1 MEWVAGDPC
10 SPEQG
15 HEEAR
20 GGRET
25 AMNLPALCIRRPVM
39 TTLLTAALCVFGV
52 MAYRLLPVSDLPNI
66 DFPTIV
72 VSANLPGATPETMAS
87 AVATPLEQQ
96 FSTIAG
102 IDSMTSTSS
111 LGGTSITIQFN
122 LTRDIDAAAQDV
134 QAAIAAVQRRLPSD
148 MPAPPSLRKT
158 NPADSPI
165 IWLALSSPTLP
176 LSVVDEYAQTYLA
189 QRISTIDGV
198 AQVAIYGAQKYALR
212 VQLDPSAL
220 ASRGITLDEVRA
232 ALASH
237 NVNLPTGVLDGNQ
250 QSMTVVATGQ
260 LANSAEFSQIV
271 VAYRNH
277 APVRL
282 GELAQV
288 IDSVQENR
296 IASWYYD
303 QQGGYRSIALG
314 VQRQPGTNTVEI
326 VQKVR
331 ALLPAFRQQLPAS
344 VKLEVMFDRS
354 VTIHESVEDVKFTLL
369 LSIALVVLV
378 IFLFLR
384 TLTATI
390 IPSIAIPMALLGTFI
405 AMYFFGYTV
414 DNLSLLALTLS
425 VGFVVDD
432 AIVMLE
438 NIVRYI
444 ERGMP
449 VREAAFKGA
458 GEIGFTIMSMT
469 LSLVAVFLPVLF
481 MSGLVGRLLHEFA
494 VTITASI
501 LVSGLVSLTLTP
513 MLCSRFLKPHRS
525 GQNHGRDARATP
537 EHGGF
542 YHAMESV
549 FNAMVR
555 LYERTLRFTM
565 RHRVATVLVAFAM
578 IALTVI
584 VGRALPTGFIPTDDN
599 GQIFAPTEA
608 AQDVSFAE
616 MVRHQQAAA
625 AIIARHPAVE
635 SFMSSIGAGGSLTAT
650 SNQGRFFMKLKPRD
664 QRPHAND
671 VVQDLR
677 RQLAAVPGFRVYPQ
691 VLPPIRLG
699 GTLSRA
705 MYQFTLFGS
714 DLKELYAAAQ
724 GMESKLRGLD
734 GLQDVN
740 SDLQISNPQ
749 LRVEIDRDRASTLG
763 ITPQQIEE
771 TLYSAYGSRQV
782 STIYTPTN
790 QYFVIMEMAPEFQRN
805 PEALSLLYLRSKS
818 GKPVPLDTVAQ
829 LKREVGPLTVNHLG
843 QVPAVTISFN
853 LRPGYSLGEATEAVT
868 ELARNTLPATISYG
882 FQGSAQAFASSM
894 KGLGVLLIMAVLVI
908 YIVLGI
914 LYEDFIHP
922 ITILSGLPAA
932 SFGALATL
940 WLFNEELNVMGYV
953 GIILLIGIVKKNA
966 IMMID
971 FALAARGQGE
981 SSPEKAIVQACLVRF
996 RPIMMTTFAA
1006 LAAALPIAL
1015 GLGAGADSRRPLG
1028 LAVVGGLVVS
1038 QLLTLYITP
1047 VIYVYMDKFTAKTR
1061 KRMALGEQAAGAEPE
1076 PLLVK

>member
-1 MEWVAGDPC
+1 
-10 SPEQG
+10 
-15 HEEAR
+15 
-20 GGRET
+20 
-25 AMNLPALCIRRPVM
+25 MNLPALCIRRPVM

-52 MAYRLLPVSDLPNI
+52 MSYRLLPVSDLPNI

-72 VSANLPGATPETMAS
+72 VSASLPGATPETMAS

-102 IDSMTSTSS
+102 IDSMTSSSS
-111 LGGTSITIQFN
+111 LGSTSITIQFT
-122 LTRDIDAAAQDV
+122 LSRSLDAAAQDV

-158 NPADSPI
+158 NPADQPVL
-165 IWLALSSPTLP
+165 WLALSSPTLP

-189 QRISTIDGV
+189 QRISTVDGV
-198 AQVAIYGAQKYALR
+198 AQVMIFGAQKYALR
-212 VQLDPSAL
+212 VQLDPRAL
-220 ASRGITLDEVRA
+220 ASRGITLEEVRA
-232 ALASH
+232 ALATH
-237 NVNLPTGVLDGNQ
+237 NVNLPTGVLDGHQ
-250 QSMTVVATGQ
+250 QAMTVVATGQ

-271 VAYRNH
+271 VTYRNG

-282 GELAQV
+282 GELARV
-288 IDSVQENR
+288 LDSVQENR
-296 IASWYYD
+296 VASWFYD
-303 QQGGYRSIALG
+303 RDGGNRSIGLG

-326 VQKVR
+326 VRRIR

-354 VTIHESVEDVKFTLL
+354 VSIHESVEDVKFTLL
-369 LSIALVVLV
+369 LSIALVIMV

-390 IPSIAIPMALLGTFI
+390 IPSIAIPMALLGTFV
-405 AMYFFGYTV
+405 AMYFAGYTI

-444 ERGMP
+444 EQGMP
-449 VREAAFKGA
+449 VREAAFKGS
-458 GEIGFTIMSMT
+458 GEIGFTILSMT
-469 LSLVAVFLPVLF
+469 VSLVAVFIPVLF
-481 MSGLVGRLLHEFA
+481 MGGIVGRLLHEFA

-501 LVSGLVSLTLTP
+501 LVSGLVSLSLTP
-513 MLCSRFLKPHRS
+513 MLCSRFLRPHRAGAA
-525 GQNHGRDARATP
+525 GQAERHGP
-537 EHGGF
+537 F
-542 YHAMESV
+542 YRAMEGV
-549 FNAMVR
+549 FNAMVGF
-555 LYERTLRFTM
+555 YARTLDFAMRRRRFT
-565 RHRVATVLVAFAM
+565 VAIAALMIVLTY
-578 IALTVI
+578 L
-584 VGRALPTGFIPTDDN
+584 VGRALPNGFIPTDDT

-616 MVRHQQAAA
+616 MVRHQQAGA
-625 AIIARHPAVE
+625 AIIAKHPAVE
-635 SFMSSIGAGGSLTAT
+635 SFMSSIGASGSLSGTT
-650 SNQGRFFMKLKPRD
+650 NQGRYFMKLKPR
-664 QRPHAND
+664 QERAHAAV
-671 VVQDLR
+671 VVQELR

-699 GTLSRA
+699 GTLTRSL
-705 MYQFTLFGS
+705 YQFTLFGS

-724 GMESKLRGLD
+724 AMEIKMRAID

-740 SDLQISNPQ
+740 SDLQIANPQ
-749 LRVEIDRDRASTLG
+749 LRVDIKRDRAATLG
-763 ITPQQIEE
+763 ITPQQIED

-790 QYFVIMEMAPEFQRN
+790 QYFVIMEMAPEFQRT
-805 PEALSLLYLRSKS
+805 PEALSLLYLR
-818 GKPVPLDTVAQ
+818 GKGGKVVPLDAVAE

-853 LRPGYSLGEATEAVT
+853 LRPGFSLGEATEAVT
-868 ELARNTLPATISYG
+868 ALAQSELPATLSYG

-894 KGLGVLLIMAVLVI
+894 KGLGLLLIMAVIVI

-940 WLFNEELNVMGYV
+940 WLFKEELNVMGYV

-971 FALAARGQGE
+971 FALAARAQGE
-981 SSPEKAIVQACLVRF
+981 TSPEKAIVQACLVRF

-1006 LAAALPIAL
+1006 LAAAVPIAL

-1047 VIYVYMDKFTAKTR
+1047 VIYVYLDKFTAKARRRFATR
-1061 KRMALGEQAAGAEPE
+1061 DAAMDHAP
-1076 PLLVK
+1076 VSTR

>member
-1 MEWVAGDPC
+1 
-10 SPEQG
+10 
-15 HEEAR
+15 
-20 GGRET
+20 
-25 AMNLPALCIRRPVM
+25 MNLPALCIRRPVM

-72 VSANLPGATPETMAS
+72 VSASLPGATPETMAS

-102 IDSMTSTSS
+102 IDSMTSTSY
-111 LGGTSITIQFN
+111 LGATSITLQFA
-122 LTRDIDAAAQDV
+122 LSRDIDAAAQDV

-165 IWLALSSPTLP
+165 LWLALSSPTLP

-189 QRISTIDGV
+189 QRISIVEGV
-198 AQVAIYGAQKYALR
+198 AQIQIYGAQKYALR
-212 VQLDPSAL
+212 VQLDPRAL
-220 ASRGITLDEVRA
+220 ASRGIGLDEVRA

-250 QSMTVVATGQ
+250 QAMTVVASGQ
-260 LANSAEFSQIV
+260 LASTGQFREII
-271 VAYRNH
+271 VAYRNG

-296 IASWYYD
+296 VASWYYD
-303 QQGGYRSIALG
+303 REGGQRAIGLG
-314 VQRQPGTNTVEI
+314 IQRQPGTNTVEI
-326 VQKVR
+326 VNRVR
-331 ALLPAFRQQLPAS
+331 ALLPAFRQQLPAAI
-344 VKLEVMFDRS
+344 KLEVMFDRS
-354 VTIHESVEDVKFTLL
+354 VTIHEAVEDVKFTLV
-369 LSIALVVLV
+369 LSVVLVVLV

-390 IPSIAIPMALLGTFI
+390 IPSVAIPMALLGTFI
-405 AMYFFGYTV
+405 VMYFFGYTL
-414 DNLSLLALTLS
+414 DILSLLALTLS

-438 NIVRYI
+438 NIVRHV
-444 ERGMP
+444 EEGMS
-449 VREAAFKGA
+449 VREAAFKGS
-458 GEIGFTIMSMT
+458 GEIGFTILSMT
-469 LSLVAVFLPVLF
+469 LSLVAVFIPVLF
-481 MSGLVGRLLHEFA
+481 MSGIVGRLLFEFA

-513 MLCSRFLKPHRS
+513 MLCSRYLKPHRA
-525 GQNHGRDARATP
+525 GAVKHNR
-537 EHGGF
+537 F
-542 YHAMESV
+542 YLAMEAV
-549 FNAMVR
+549 FNGMLA
-555 LYERTLRFTM
+555 LYERTLRVTM
-565 RHRVATVLVAFAM
+565 RHRLLTAGVALLM
-578 IALTVI
+578 IALTLV
-584 VGRALPTGFIPTDDN
+584 VGRALPTGFIPTDDT
-599 GQIFAPTEA
+599 GQIFAPTEG

-616 MVRHQQAAA
+616 MMRHQQAAA
-625 AIIARHPAVE
+625 AIIAKHPAVE
-635 SFMSSIGAGGSLTAT
+635 SFMSSIGGGGALTST
-650 SNQGRFFMKLKPRD
+650 SNQGRFFIKLKPRTE
-664 QRPHAND
+664 RPHAN
-671 VVQDLR
+671 VIVQDLR
-677 RQLAAVPGFRVYPQ
+677 RQLAAVPGFRVFPQ

-705 MYQFTLFGS
+705 MYQFTLYGS
-714 DLKELYAAAQ
+714 DLKELYASAQ
-724 GMESKLRGLD
+724 AMEAKMRTLD

-740 SDLQISNPQ
+740 SDLLISSPQ
-749 LRVEIDRDRASTLG
+749 LRVEIKRDRAAALG

-771 TLYSAYGSRQV
+771 TLFSAYGSRQV

-790 QYFVIMEMAPEFQRN
+790 QYFVIMEMAPEFQRS
-805 PEALSLLYLRSKS
+805 PEALSLLYLRSRS
-818 GKPVPLDTVAQ
+818 GKPVPLDTVAE
-829 LKREVGPLTVNHLG
+829 LRRDVGPLTVNHLG

-853 LRPGYSLGEATEAVT
+853 LRPGYSLGEASAAVT
-868 ELARNTLPATISYG
+868 DLARRELPATVSFG

-894 KGLGVLLIMAVLVI
+894 QGLGVLLIMAVLVI

-940 WLFNEELNVMGYV
+940 WLFKEELNVMGYV
-953 GIILLIGIVKKNA
+953 GIILLLGIVKKNA

-971 FALAARGQGE
+971 FALAARARGE
-981 SSPEKAIVQACLVRF
+981 TSPEKAIVQACLVRF

-1006 LAAALPIAL
+1006 LAAAVPIAL

-1038 QLLTLYITP
+1038 QFLTLYITP
-1047 VIYVYMDKFTAKTR
+1047 VIYVYLDKFTAR
-1061 KRMALGEQAAGAEPE
+1061 ARRRIAQGEAEHGGE
-1076 PLLVK
+1076 PVPAK

>member
-1 MEWVAGDPC
+1 
-10 SPEQG
+10 
-15 HEEAR
+15 
-20 GGRET
+20 
-25 AMNLPALCIRRPVM
+25 MNLPALCIRRPVM
-39 TTLLTAALCVFGV
+39 TTLLTGALCVFGV
-52 MAYRLLPVSDLPNI
+52 MAYRILPVSDLPNI

-72 VSANLPGATPETMAS
+72 VNASLPGATPETMAS

-111 LGGTSITIQFN
+111 LGSTSITIQFT
-122 LTRDIDAAAQDV
+122 LSRSIDAAAQDV

-189 QRISTIDGV
+189 QRISTVDGV
-198 AQVAIYGAQKYALR
+198 AQVTIYGAQKYALR

-220 ASRGITLDEVRA
+220 ASRGITLDEVRS
-232 ALASH
+232 ALSAH

-260 LANSAEFSQIV
+260 LANSSEFSQIV
-271 VAYRNH
+271 VAYRNN

-282 GELAQV
+282 GEVARV

-296 IASWYYD
+296 VASWYYD
-303 QQGGYRSIALG
+303 RDGGHRAIGLG
-314 VQRQPGTNTVEI
+314 VQRQPGTNTVDI
-326 VQKVR
+326 VQRVR

-369 LSIALVVLV
+369 LSIGLVILV

-444 ERGMP
+444 EEGMP
-449 VREAAFKGA
+449 VREAAFKGS

-469 LSLVAVFLPVLF
+469 LSLVAVFIPVLF
-481 MSGLVGRLLHEFA
+481 MQGIVGRLLHEFA

-513 MLCSRFLKPHRS
+513 MLCSRFLKPARHHAGRAGAAS
-525 GQNHGRDARATP
+525 GGHAGAKP

-542 YHAMESV
+542 YRAMEAV
-549 FNAMVR
+549 FNGMLS
-555 LYERTLRFTM
+555 LYERTLRVTM
-565 RHRVATVLVAFAM
+565 RHRLLTVSVALLM
-578 IALTVI
+578 IVLTVI
-584 VGRALPTGFIPTDDN
+584 VGRALPTGFIPTDDT

-616 MVRHQQAAA
+616 MVRHQQAAS
-625 AIIARHPAVE
+625 AIIAKHPAVE
-635 SFMSSIGAGGSLTAT
+635 SFMSSIGAGGSLVST
-650 SNQGRFFMKLKPRD
+650 SNQGRFFMKLKPRSE
-664 QRPHAND
+664 RPHANE

-677 RQLAAVPGFRVYPQ
+677 RQLAAIPGFRVYPQ

-699 GTLSRA
+699 GTLTRA
-705 MYQFTLFGS
+705 LYQFTLFGS

-724 GMESKLRGLD
+724 AMETKMRGLD

-749 LRVEIDRDRASTLG
+749 LRVEIKRDRASALG
-763 ITPQQIEE
+763 ITPQQIED

-790 QYFVIMEMAPEFQRN
+790 QYFVIMEMAPEFQQN

-818 GKPVPLDTVAQ
+818 GKPVPLDTVAE

-853 LRPGYSLGEATEAVT
+853 LRPGYSLGEATAAVT
-868 ELARNTLPATISYG
+868 ALARQELPATISYG

-894 KGLGVLLIMAVLVI
+894 QGLGLLLVMAVLVI

-914 LYEDFIHP
+914 LYEDFVHP

-940 WLFNEELNVMGYV
+940 WLFKEELNVMGYV

-971 FALAARGQGE
+971 FALAARARGE
-981 SSPEKAIVQACLVRF
+981 VSPEKAIVQACLVRF

-1047 VIYVYMDKFTAKTR
+1047 VIYVYMDKFTAKAR
-1061 KRMALGEQAAGAEPE
+1061 RRMAQAEAIAGGTPAMA
-1076 PLLVK
+1076 K